1 MQNTRKFRITKRVVA
16 LAVAALILPFYTP
29 PLHAAEW
36 LVKPLADGVRLVQ
49 EVETAPDAPLVVS
62 ALKFDPRSPNLTVK
76 AALGRDVVVTQDLT
90 RGRETVSGLV
100 SRKEALAGVNADY
113 FDWTGDPLGL
123 AIIDGELVSEPYPDR
138 AVLGLTADGK
148 AVFDS
153 LSSTGTVSVSGQLRT
168 LNGLNRPRGQ
178 NQLILY
184 APVFGEST
192 NTTPIAKSVEAV
204 LSCADLP
211 IRANC
216 DVNATVQCV
225 EQGANTAIP
234 PDSLV
239 LSACGSAA
247 DWIQENLNVGD
258 SLTLRFQLTSA
269 CGIDW
274 TRVTEA
280 VGGGPWLV
288 KDRRIH
294 VTAEQ
299 EKFNKA
305 FSNVRHPRTAVGVT
319 SVGELLLVAADG
331 RQSIS
336 RGATLA
342 EMAAIMQ
349 RLGAVQAINLDG
361 GGSTSL
367 SVRGAVANSPSGG
380 QERAVASMIVLSGTP
395 APGSLDFKFE
405 DEGIEVISGQPV
417 RPRLIEAATEQPL
430 DAKSTE
436 SIVWG
441 TTGGIGFVSQE
452 GRFIP
457 IMAGQGAIV
466 AMLGDKKAE
475 LPVTVKPSA
484 PAKIEAKLEPD
495 VSGATN
501 RSSITVKIL
510 DANGNLIPNHGFKL
524 SAVRG
529 QMDARLGMTD
539 NSGQGVAGV
548 TWEFTKGGVVTITVG
563 TVKREVRQPEAP
575 PVPVVIPQ

>member
-1 MQNTRKFRITKRVVA
+1 VQHVRELRATTRVVA
-16 LAVAALILPFYTP
+16 LAVAALIALFFAP
-29 PLHAAEW
+29 PSNAAEW
-36 LVKPLADGVRLVQ
+36 FVKPLADGVRLVQ
-49 EVETAPDAPLVVS
+49 EIETAADAPLVLS
-62 ALKFDPRSPNLTVK
+62 ALKFDPKSPALTVK

-90 RGRETVSGLV
+90 RGRETVSRLV
-100 SRKEALAGVNADY
+100 SRKEALAAINADY

-123 AIIDGELVSEPYPDR
+123 AIIDGELVSEPYQDR
-138 AVLGLTADGK
+138 AVFGLMADGK

-178 NQLILY
+178 NQMILY
-184 APVFGEST
+184 APIFGEST
-192 NTTPIAKSVEAV
+192 NTTPTAKSVEAI

-211 IRANC
+211 IR
-216 DVNATVQCV
+216 VNRDIKATVQSIQ
-225 EQGANTAIP
+225 QGENTAIP
-234 PDSLV
+234 PGNLV
-239 LSACGSAA
+239 LSGSGTSA
-247 DWIQENLNVGD
+247 DWIQENLKVGD
-258 SLTLRFQLTSA
+258 NLTIRFQLTSA
-269 CGIDW
+269 CGVDW
-274 TRVTEA
+274 TKVTQA

-288 KDRRIH
+288 KDRRMN
-294 VTAEQ
+294 VTAEL

-305 FSNVRHPRTAVGVT
+305 FSDVRHPRTAVGVT
-319 SVGELLLVAADG
+319 STGELLLVAVDG

-349 RLGAVQAINLDG
+349 RLGAVQAINMDG
-361 GGSTSL
+361 GGSTAL

-395 APGSLDFKFE
+395 SPGDLDFKFA
-405 DEGIEVISGQPV
+405 DQSIEVISGQPM
-417 RPRLIEAATEQPL
+417 RPQLMEAATEQPL
-430 DAKSTE
+430 DVKSAQN
-436 SIVWG
+436 IVWG

-457 IMAGQGAIV
+457 IKAGQGAIV

-524 SAVRG
+524 SAVNG
-529 QMDARLGMTD
+529 QVDAPLYVTD
-539 NSGQGVAGV
+539 DGGQGVVGV

-563 TVKREVRQPEAP
+563 EVKREVRQPEP
-575 PVPVVIPQ
+575 PLAPVVIPQ

>member
-1 MQNTRKFRITKRVVA
+1 MQDVRKIRANTRVVA
-16 LAVAALILPFYTP
+16 LAVAALILPFFTP
-29 PLHAAEW
+29 PLYAAEW
-36 LVKPLADGVRLVQ
+36 FVKPLADGVRLVQ
-49 EVETAPDAPLVVS
+49 EIETVADAPLVVS
-62 ALKFDPRSPNLTVK
+62 ALKFDPKSPGLTIK

-100 SRKEALAGVNADY
+100 SRKEALAAVNADY

-138 AVLGLTADGK
+138 AVFGLMADGK

-184 APVFGEST
+184 APIFGEST
-192 NTTPIAKSVEAV
+192 NTTPTAKRVEAV

-211 IRANC
+211 IGVNR
-216 DVNATVQCV
+216 DVKATVQSV
-225 EQGANTAIP
+225 QLGENTAIP

-239 LSACGSAA
+239 LSGSGTSA
-247 DWIQENLNVGD
+247 DWIQENLKVGD
-258 SLTLRFQLTSA
+258 SLTIRFQLTSA
-269 CGIDW
+269 CGVDW
-274 TRVTEA
+274 TKVTQA

-294 VTAEQ
+294 ITAEQ
-299 EKFNKA
+299 EKFNRA
-305 FSNVRHPRTAVGVT
+305 FSDVRHPRTAVGVT
-319 SVGELLLVAADG
+319 SAGELLLVAVDG

-349 RLGAVQAINLDG
+349 RLGAVQAINMDG
-361 GGSTSL
+361 GGSTAL

-380 QERAVASMIVLSGTP
+380 QERAVASMIVLSATP
-395 APGSLDFKFE
+395 APGNLDFRFSE
-405 DEGIEVISGQPV
+405 PSTEVISGQPV
-417 RPRLIEAATEQPL
+417 RPQLIEAATEQPL
-430 DAKSTE
+430 DVKSAQN
-436 SIVWG
+436 IVWG

-457 IMAGQGAIV
+457 IKAGQGAIV
-466 AMLGDKKAE
+466 AMLGDKKVE
-475 LPVTVKPSA
+475 LPVTVKPGA
-484 PAKIEAKLEPD
+484 PVKIEAKLEPD

-501 RSSITVKIL
+501 RSSIVVKIL
-510 DANGNLIPNHGFKL
+510 DANGNLIPNHGFRL
-524 SAVRG
+524 SAVG
-529 QMDARLGMTD
+529 GEVDAPLGVTD
-539 NSGQGVAGV
+539 DSGQGVAGV

-563 TVKREVRQPEAP
+563 ELKREVRQPEAP
-575 PVPVVIPQ
+575 LVPVVIPQ